1 MSYVIVC
8 LMVRAE
14 NVYQDGLVVE
24 SSWKNWGPKFPAL
37 SQTISTPNT
46 ASEKDSTPR
55 SASSTVYDIPLSFPV
70 QERYQASRAKSQ
82 KRFVLDGNGIR
93 QCRVCK
99 RRSVSV
105 VACSNVAS

>member
-1 MSYVIVC
+1 MVC

-14 NVYQDGLVVE
+14 NVYQNRLVVG
-24 SSWKNWGPKFPAL
+24 SSWQNWGPKFPAL

-55 SASSTVYDIPLSFPV
+55 SASGTVHDIPLSFPV
-70 QERYQASRAKSQ
+70 QKRYQASRAKSQ
-82 KRFVLDGNGIR
+82 TRFVLDKYGIGL
-93 QCRVCK
+93 CRVCK
-99 RRSVSV
+99 RRSVSG